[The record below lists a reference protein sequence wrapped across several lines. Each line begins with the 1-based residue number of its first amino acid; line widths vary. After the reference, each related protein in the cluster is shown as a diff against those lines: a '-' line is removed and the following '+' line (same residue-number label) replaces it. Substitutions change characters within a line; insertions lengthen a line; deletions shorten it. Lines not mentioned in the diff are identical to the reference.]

1 MKPIIAPS
9 LLACDFSRLGE
20 EVKMI
25 NESQADW
32 IHIDIMDGVFVPNL
46 SMGVPIVEAIK
57 RHARKTMDVHL
68 MIVRPERYIEVFREA
83 GADVISVHVEACPN
97 LPAVIRQIKKSGAKA
112 GVAINPFTPTSSL
125 ENVIADVDVVN
136 IMSVHPGFGG
146 QKLIASTFDKV
157 RETKKL
163 IQSKMSLALI
173 EIDGGVT
180 IENARE
186 LLKEGADVLVAGNFV
201 FSSNNPKE
209 IISELKA
216 SYKPA

>member
-9 LLACDFSRLGE
+9 LLACDFSKLGE

-57 RHARKTMDVHL
+57 RHAMKTMDVHL
-68 MIVRPERYIEVFREA
+68 MIVRPERYIEVFRNA
-83 GADVISVHVEACPN
+83 GADIISVHVEACPN
-97 LPAVIRQIKKSGAKA
+97 LPSVIQQIRKCGAKA
-112 GVAINPFTPTSSL
+112 GVAINPFTPVSCL
-125 ENVIADVDVVN
+125 ENIIGEVDVVN

-146 QKLIASTFDKV
+146 QKLIESTFEKV
-157 RETKKL
+157 SETKKL
-163 IQSKMSLALI
+163 IQSKMSQALI

-180 IENARE
+180 IENAGE
-186 LLKEGADVLVAGNFV
+186 LLMNGADILVAGNFV

-216 SYKPA
+216 RN

>member
-9 LLACDFSRLGE
+9 LLACDFSKLGE

-57 RHARKTMDVHL
+57 RHAMKTMDVHL
-68 MIVRPERYIEVFREA
+68 MIVRPERYIEVFRNA
-83 GADVISVHVEACPN
+83 GADIISVHVEACPN
-97 LPAVIRQIKKSGAKA
+97 LPSVIQQIRKCGAKA
-112 GVAINPFTPTSSL
+112 GVAINPFTPVSCL
-125 ENVIADVDVVN
+125 ENIIGEVDVVN

-146 QKLIASTFDKV
+146 QKLIESTFEKV
-157 RETKKL
+157 SETKKL
-163 IQSKMSLALI
+163 IQSKMSQALI

-180 IENARE
+180 IENAGE
-186 LLKEGADVLVAGNFV
+186 LLMNGADILVAGNFV

-216 SYKPA
+216 HN

>member
-1 MKPIIAPS
+1 
-9 LLACDFSRLGE
+9 
-20 EVKMI
+20 MI